1 VNTTNNTATTNVLVG
16 LAPVPNGFAPAFS
29 GRAIGAAADANL
41 NGGLINTNALVG
53 IGDTGPLPSTG
64 GRLTGGI
71 SAAGSLTVGGVSGAL
86 TVGAFDTLTA
96 GGALGTPDTNVSTS
110 LSRAAVNNLNVTVGG
125 VNIMAATLTSN
136 TNCACGQV
144 CNGTSAITGLTVGG
158 TAINIV
164 DIFGR
169 ATATAEPNTRL
180 TLTVGTSTVTVIL
193 NEQIIGNGSIT
204 VNALRVV
211 VTDAAGNVTA
221 NVVVAQAHSDI
232 ACFTGRP
239 TAAGVSI
246 AGRVLSPSGRGISRA
261 RVLITDS
268 TGQTRSVMTNPFGY
282 YSFGNVEV
290 GGTYIF
296 EVRDKRYTF
305 TPQTLSLT
313 EGVTNFNFRA
323 QR

>member
-1 VNTTNNTATTNVLVG
+1 
-16 LAPVPNGFAPAFS
+16 
-29 GRAIGAAADANL
+29 
-41 NGGLINTNALVG
+41 
-53 IGDTGPLPSTG
+53 
-64 GRLTGGI
+64 
-71 SAAGSLTVGGVSGAL
+71 
-86 TVGAFDTLTA
+86 
-96 GGALGTPDTNVSTS
+96 
-110 LSRAAVNNLNVTVGG
+110 
-125 VNIMAATLTSN
+125 M
-136 TNCACGQV
+136 
-144 CNGTSAITGLTVGG
+144 
-158 TAINIV
+158 
-164 DIFGR
+164 
-169 ATATAEPNTRL
+169 
-180 TLTVGTSTVTVIL
+180 GTSTVTVIL

-232 ACFTGRP
+232 ACNLNRP
-239 TAAGVSI
+239 TAATVSI
-246 AGRVLSPSGRGISRA
+246 RGRVLSPSGRGISRA
-261 RVLITDS
+261 RVLLTNS

-313 EGVTNFNFRA
+313 EGLTNFNFTA